1 MIILR
6 FAASFHSSCAFDTN
20 GALGPA
26 CSAAAMSCGLGGK
39 LPRPVEIHGFTN
51 IPGNLSCTHLGK
63 AWKAHHFRERILL
76 EKYGK
81 MCVFSFINF
90 HHLKH
95 GDFNT
100 IL

>member
-39 LPRPVEIHGFTN
+39 WPRPVEIH
-51 IPGNLSCTHLGK
+51 GNLSCTHLGK
-63 AWKAHHFRERILL
+63 AWKAHHFRGRILL

-81 MCVFSFINF
+81 MCV
-90 HHLKH
+90 
-95 GDFNT
+95 
-100 IL
+100 